1 MAFHTSSGLFKT
13 AGQIAAEQRA
23 KQFKGT
29 QGWESVGVGLG
40 RLFSGPSDAELK
52 SQQLNTIGDDLVKDW
67 DATHPVE
74 DNWNSKPYLEQLIY
88 SEDALRKKGYGE
100 EANALY
106 DEYLKRSK
114 EERAKQT
121 AERARV
127 SGYLTIKADSRA
139 DKSEERAVKA
149 EERAA
154 AKEER
159 AVKKAGLPPKPHK
172 PAQIT
177 SEAMK
182 EVSED
187 INTWMDNANTT
198 LGSYGWKDEA
208 GAKRKIASAFTT
220 LQSDYPMLSNSEAN
234 EILKAGVHIEDADVW
249 SWTVGDDL
257 VWNEESYKAKL
268 AEYLNKK
275 GLGVV
280 QSQVTNPKPGE
291 VGVTPAPKPFGK

>member
-13 AGQIAAEQRA
+13 AGQIAAEERTE
-23 KQFKGT
+23 QFKGT

-52 SQQLNTIGDDLVKDW
+52 AQQLNTIGDDLVVRWNRDNPKENW
-67 DATHPVE
+67 DSV
-74 DNWNSKPYLEQLIY
+74 SYLNQLVH

-106 DEYLKRSK
+106 DEILKRSK
-114 EERAKQT
+114 EERAIEANKR
-121 AERARV
+121 AEISGWLAMDANQRAKIT
-127 SGYLTIKADSRA
+127 SDIAQAKE
-139 DKSEERAVKA
+139 KRAVI
-149 EERAA
+149 AA
-154 AKEER
+154 
-159 AVKKAGLPPKPHK
+159 GQHK

-187 INTWMDNANTT
+187 ISTWMDNTDTT

-234 EILKAGVHIEDADVW
+234 EILKAGVHTEDADLW
-249 SWTVGDDL
+249 SWTFGNDL

-268 AEYLNKK
+268 AEYLNRK
-275 GLGVV
+275 GVGVG

-291 VGVTPAPKPFGK
+291 VGVTPAPKPIPK

>member
-13 AGQIAAEQRA
+13 AGQVAAEQRA

-114 EERAKQT
+114 EERAI
-121 AERARV
+121 AANERAEI
-127 SGYLTIKADSRA
+127 SGWLAMDANQRA
-139 DKSEERAVKA
+139 KITSDIAQAKEKRAVI
-149 EERAA
+149 
-154 AKEER
+154 
-159 AVKKAGLPPKPHK
+159 KAGLPPEPHK

-234 EILKAGVHIEDADVW
+234 EILKAGVHMEDADLW
-249 SWTVGDDL
+249 SWTFGDDL

-275 GLGVV
+275 GLGVG
-280 QSQVTNPKPGE
+280 QSQVTNTNPGG
-291 VGVTPAPKPFGK
+291 VGVAPAPNPFSK